1 MRNRLS
7 TFKNKLPDDL
17 KAIWDVT
24 SNLKMNKSPDT
35 ADAWMRLEQMLDM
48 HQTSPTRSESKIFI
62 ASFQPRLVYAFT
74 LLVIFLLSGPFIY
87 DRIYNVSIYAERGSQ
102 TELNLADGT
111 SVKINAESSLKYRRN
126 FNAKS
131 RIVNL
136 IGEGYFQVKKG
147 ESPFT
152 VNTKHGSVTV
162 LGTKF
167 NINSRNDMIEVVV
180 NEGAIS
186 FIPIIEKQQQ
196 ENVIVSEGHYIDSGS
211 LVPQQIP
218 HPDYPGWIHNKL
230 ILNKTNLGTV
240 CDQIERKF
248 DVNIKLDSNQ
258 LNRISITGVIDAE
271 DLDGVLTTLAILSQR
286 SYRFEKETYIFY

>member
-1 MRNRLS
+1 MS
-7 TFKNKLPDDL
+7 KFKNKLPDDL

-62 ASFQPRLVYAFT
+62 PSFQHRLVYAFT
-74 LLVIFLLSGPFIY
+74 LLVIFFLSGPFIY

-111 SVKINAESSLKYRRN
+111 SVRINAESSIKYRRN

-180 NEGAIS
+180 NEGSVS
-186 FIPIIEKQQQ
+186 FNPNIENQES
-196 ENVIVSEGHYIDSGS
+196 ENVIIRQGHYINNQTFT
-211 LVPQQIP
+211 PQTIP
-218 HPDYPGWIHNKL
+218 HPEYPGWIHNKL
-230 ILNKTNLGTV
+230 ILNKTNLETV

-271 DLDGVLTTLAILSQR
+271 DLDGVLTNLAILSQR